1 MKAKPLLRN
10 LKNSLKRVVS
20 PAGSVWTGYPA
31 ASEVD
36 RERFERDMQLP
47 LPDTEYIMYFTPRSG
62 STWVCDIATRTRRL
76 GILDESFNPN
86 FMPDMT
92 RALNA
97 TDLSEYCAVS
107 RRRRARGGV
116 FGLQITHHQLRAVF
130 GSEDAFVKQF
140 STPHCFWLVRRDIVL
155 QAVSLYKMQVTK
167 LAHAPHASHEKI
179 QFREARFVY
188 DGAEI
193 RRWLEHILLAEQSTE
208 ALFAKFGLTPL
219 RMSYEHNTTLKPNHL
234 LNVMGRHMGLPTM
247 RMKPIRSDHHKIATD
262 RNAEFADRFRR
273 ENQTFLSE
281 VEELR
286 APMLEKIGYYG
297 PRLKT

>member
-1 MKAKPLLRN
+1 M
-10 LKNSLKRVVS
+10 
-20 PAGSVWTGYPA
+20 
-31 ASEVD
+31 
-36 RERFERDMQLP
+36 
-47 LPDTEYIMYFTPRSG
+47 
-62 STWVCDIATRTRRL
+62 
-76 GILDESFNPN
+76 
-86 FMPDMT
+86 
-92 RALNA
+92 
-97 TDLSEYCAVS
+97 
-107 RRRRARGGV
+107 
-116 FGLQITHHQLRAVF
+116 
-130 GSEDAFVKQF
+130 
-140 STPHCFWLVRRDIVL
+140 
-155 QAVSLYKMQVTK
+155 
-167 LAHAPHASHEKI
+167 
-179 QFREARFVY
+179 Y